1 MLKKIISITGKP
13 GLQKILSQ
21 GRGTLIVEDVETK
34 RRFPVHSRDQV
45 VSLGDISMYTES
57 GDTPLGEIMQM
68 LYDKTG
74 GKPVDGDSMNSE
86 QLHQSFGDVVTDYDR
101 LRVRDRDIKKLY
113 KWYNLLL
120 ADGFTKF
127 VEDTADAT
135 DADAAATETHAEDK
149 PTEAKAE

>member
-74 GKPVDGDSMNSE
+74 GKPIDGDSMNSE

-113 KWYNLLL
+113 KWYNILL

-135 DADAAATETHAEDK
+135 TSAETPAES
-149 PTEAKAE
+149 KAE

>member
-74 GKPVDGDSMNSE
+74 GKPIDGDSMNSE

-127 VEDTADAT
+127 VDDTADDAT
-135 DADAAATETHAEDK
+135 ATEAPAEDK
-149 PTEAKAE
+149 CAVNKA

>member
-74 GKPVDGDSMNSE
+74 GKPIDGDSMNSE

-120 ADGFTKF
+120 ADGFTQF
-127 VEDTADAT
+127 VDDTADA
-135 DADAAATETHAEDK
+135 ATEAEK
-149 PTEAKAE
+149 PAESKAE

>member
-74 GKPVDGDSMNSE
+74 GKPVDGDSMNSG

-127 VEDTADAT
+127 VEDP
-135 DADAAATETHAEDK
+135 ADAA
-149 PTEAKAE
+149 TEAEKPAESKAE

>member
-74 GKPVDGDSMNSE
+74 GKPIDGDSMNSE
-86 QLHQSFGDVVTDYDR
+86 QLHQSFGEVVTDYDR

-120 ADGFTKF
+120 ADGLTKF
-127 VEDTADAT
+127 VEDAT
-135 DADAAATETHAEDK
+135 DAATSAETPAES
-149 PTEAKAE
+149 KAE

>member
-68 LYDKTG
+68 LYEKTG
-74 GKPVDGDSMNSE
+74 GKPIDGDSMNSE
-86 QLHQSFGDVVTDYDR
+86 QLHQSFGEVVTDYDR

-113 KWYNLLL
+113 KWYNILL

-127 VEDTADAT
+127 IEDTADAS
-135 DADAAATETHAEDK
+135 DAETPAEDK
-149 PTEAKAE
+149 AE

>member
-68 LYDKTG
+68 LYEKTG

-127 VEDTADAT
+127 VEDTDDAT
-135 DADAAATETHAEDK
+135 DATDAAATETPAEG
-149 PTEAKAE
+149 KAE

>member
-74 GKPVDGDSMNSE
+74 GKPIDGDSMNSE
-86 QLHQSFGDVVTDYDR
+86 QLHQSFGEVVTDYDR

-127 VEDTADAT
+127 LEDTADA
-135 DADAAATETHAEDK
+135 ATETEKAAES
-149 PTEAKAE
+149 KAE

>member
-68 LYDKTG
+68 PYEKTG
-74 GKPVDGDSMNSE
+74 GKPIDGDSMNSE
-86 QLHQSFGDVVTDYDR
+86 QLHQSFGEVVTDYDR

-113 KWYNLLL
+113 KWYNILL

-127 VEDTADAT
+127 VEDTADAS
-135 DADAAATETHAEDK
+135 DAETPAEDK
-149 PTEAKAE
+149 AE

>member
-74 GKPVDGDSMNSE
+74 GKPVD
-86 QLHQSFGDVVTDYDR
+86 
-101 LRVRDRDIKKLY
+101 
-113 KWYNLLL
+113 
-120 ADGFTKF
+120 TKF
-127 VEDTADAT
+127 VEDP
-135 DADAAATETHAEDK
+135 ADAA
-149 PTEAKAE
+149 TEAEKPAESKAE

>member
-86 QLHQSFGDVVTDYDR
+86 QLHQSFGEIVTDYDR

-127 VEDTADAT
+127 VEDPADAT
-135 DADAAATETHAEDK
+135 DAATDTAATETPAEG
-149 PTEAKAE
+149 KAE

>member
-120 ADGFTKF
+120 ADGFPK
-127 VEDTADAT
+127 VREDP
-135 DADAAATETHAEDK
+135 ADAA
-149 PTEAKAE
+149 TEAEKPAESKAE

>member
-86 QLHQSFGDVVTDYDR
+86 QLHQSFGEVVTDYDR

-127 VEDTADAT
+127 VEDPADASAT
-135 DADAAATETHAEDK
+135 DAAAATEAPAES
-149 PTEAKAE
+149 KAE

>member
-74 GKPVDGDSMNSE
+74 GKPIDGDSMNSE

-127 VEDTADAT
+127 VDDTTDAATAT
-135 DADAAATETHAEDK
+135 DAETPAES
-149 PTEAKAE
+149 KAE

>member
-74 GKPVDGDSMNSE
+74 GKPIDGDSMNSE

-120 ADGFTKF
+120 TDGFTKF
-127 VEDTADAT
+127 VEDPADAA
-135 DADAAATETHAEDK
+135 DADAATDAADTEAPAEDK
-149 PTEAKAE
+149 AE

>member
-86 QLHQSFGDVVTDYDR
+86 QLHQSFGEVVTDYDR

-127 VEDTADAT
+127 VEDAT
-135 DADAAATETHAEDK
+135 DAATEAEK
-149 PTEAKAE
+149 PAEAKAE

>member
-120 ADGFTKF
+120 ADGFTQF
-127 VEDTADAT
+127 VDDTADAAT
-135 DADAAATETHAEDK
+135 DAADTEAPAEDK
-149 PTEAKAE
+149 AE

>member
-74 GKPVDGDSMNSE
+74 GKPIDGDSMNSE
-86 QLHQSFGDVVTDYDR
+86 QLHQSFGEVVTDYDR

-127 VEDTADAT
+127 VEDTADA
-135 DADAAATETHAEDK
+135 AATETPADD
-149 PTEAKAE
+149 KAE

>member
-74 GKPVDGDSMNSE
+74 GKPIDGDSMNSE
-86 QLHQSFGDVVTDYDR
+86 QLHQSFGEVVTDYDR

-113 KWYNLLL
+113 KWYNILL

-127 VEDTADAT
+127 VEDTT
-135 DADAAATETHAEDK
+135 DTDDAAAAETPANDK
-149 PTEAKAE
+149 GIENK

>member
-74 GKPVDGDSMNSE
+74 GKPIDGDSMNSE

-120 ADGFTKF
+120 ADGLTKF
-127 VEDTADAT
+127 VEDPA
-135 DADAAATETHAEDK
+135 DADAATDAETPAES
-149 PTEAKAE
+149 KAE

>member
-74 GKPVDGDSMNSE
+74 GKPIDGDSMNSE
-86 QLHQSFGDVVTDYDR
+86 QLHQSFGEVVTDYDR

-127 VEDTADAT
+127 VEDTADAAAT
-135 DADAAATETHAEDK
+135 ETPAAATEAPADD
-149 PTEAKAE
+149 KAE

>member
-74 GKPVDGDSMNSE
+74 GKPIDGDSMNSE

-127 VEDTADAT
+127 VEDATDAT
-135 DADAAATETHAEDK
+135 ADADAATDAADTEAPAEDK
-149 PTEAKAE
+149 AE

>member
-74 GKPVDGDSMNSE
+74 GKPIDGDSMNSE
-86 QLHQSFGDVVTDYDR
+86 QLHQSFGEVVTDYDR

-127 VEDTADAT
+127 VEDP
-135 DADAAATETHAEDK
+135 ADAAATPAETPAEDK
-149 PTEAKAE
+149 AE

>member
-74 GKPVDGDSMNSE
+74 GKPIDGDSMNSE

-127 VEDTADAT
+127 VEDTADA
-135 DADAAATETHAEDK
+135 ADAAEKPAES
-149 PTEAKAE
+149 KAE

>member
-74 GKPVDGDSMNSE
+74 GKPIDGDSMNSE
-86 QLHQSFGDVVTDYDR
+86 QLHQSFGEVVTDYDR

-127 VEDTADAT
+127 VEDTADA
-135 DADAAATETHAEDK
+135 AATEAPADD
-149 PTEAKAE
+149 KAEES

>member
-68 LYDKTG
+68 LYDKSG
-74 GKPVDGDSMNSE
+74 GKPIDGDSMNSE
-86 QLHQSFGDVVTDYDR
+86 QLHQSFGEVVTDYDR

-113 KWYNLLL
+113 KWYNILL

-127 VEDTADAT
+127 VEDTADAAAT
-135 DADAAATETHAEDK
+135 EAPAAATEAPADD
-149 PTEAKAE
+149 KAE

>member
-74 GKPVDGDSMNSE
+74 GKPIDGDSMNSE

-127 VEDTADAT
+127 VEDTDDAT
-135 DADAAATETHAEDK
+135 DAEAEK
-149 PTEAKAE
+149 GTEAKAE

>member
-74 GKPVDGDSMNSE
+74 GKPIDGDSMNSE
-86 QLHQSFGDVVTDYDR
+86 QLHQSFGEVVTDYDR

-127 VEDTADAT
+127 VEDTADAA
-135 DADAAATETHAEDK
+135 ADTASTETPAEG
-149 PTEAKAE
+149 KAE

>member
-74 GKPVDGDSMNSE
+74 GKPIDGDSMNSE
-86 QLHQSFGDVVTDYDR
+86 QLHQSFGEVVTDYDR

-120 ADGFTKF
+120 ADGLTKF
-127 VEDTADAT
+127 VEDTADA
-135 DADAAATETHAEDK
+135 ADAAATETPAEG
-149 PTEAKAE
+149 KAE

>member
-57 GDTPLGEIMQM
+57 GDTPLSEIMQM

-74 GKPVDGDSMNSE
+74 GKPIDGDSMNSE

-120 ADGFTKF
+120 ADGLTKF
-127 VEDTADAT
+127 AEDTADAE
-135 DADAAATETHAEDK
+135 AEKAAESKKPAES
-149 PTEAKAE
+149 KAE

>member
-120 ADGFTKF
+120 ADGFTQF
-127 VEDTADAT
+127 VEDPADAT
-135 DADAAATETHAEDK
+135 DAEAEK
-149 PTEAKAE
+149 GAEAKAE

>member
-74 GKPVDGDSMNSE
+74 GKPIDGDSMNSE
-86 QLHQSFGDVVTDYDR
+86 QLHQSFGEVVTDYDR

-127 VEDTADAT
+127 VEDTADA
-135 DADAAATETHAEDK
+135 ADAAEKPAES
-149 PTEAKAE
+149 KAE

>member
-74 GKPVDGDSMNSE
+74 GKPIDGDSMNSE
-86 QLHQSFGDVVTDYDR
+86 QLHQSFGEVVTDYDR

-113 KWYNLLL
+113 KWYNILL

-127 VEDTADAT
+127 VEDTADT
-135 DADAAATETHAEDK
+135 DDAETPANDK
-149 PTEAKAE
+149 GIENK

>member
-86 QLHQSFGDVVTDYDR
+86 QLHQSFGEIVTDYDR

-120 ADGFTKF
+120 TDGFTQF
-127 VEDTADAT
+127 VEDTAAT
-135 DADAAATETHAEDK
+135 ADADAATDAADTEAPAEDK
-149 PTEAKAE
+149 AE

>member
-74 GKPVDGDSMNSE
+74 GKPIDGDSMNSE

-120 ADGFTKF
+120 ADGLTKF
-127 VEDTADAT
+127 VDDTADAE
-135 DADAAATETHAEDK
+135 AEKAAESKKPAES
-149 PTEAKAE
+149 KAE